1 MGFHTTMNRL
11 CIAETTLCFQTFLPK
26 TGFGRVLIELTGFRA
41 AQTWIRLLEKL
52 KLYLSCKAA
61 DRILVV
67 HLEQDR
73 ETALKI
79 TRQLSSLIRTIS
91 ISDMRH
97 LLRSVASSKDSS
109 GNIRIVSLGEALQV
123 CRRMNGKRFHWY
135 RLIQT
140 LPKDQLLDILIR
152 RAFSWADIEKVRII
166 SDW

>member
-1 MGFHTTMNRL
+1 LPRISLPMGFHTTMNRL

-26 TGFGRVLIELTGFRA
+26 TGFGRVLIELSGFRA
-41 AQTWIRLLEKL
+41 PQTWIRLLEKL

-91 ISDMRH
+91 ISDMRR
-97 LLRSVASSKDSS
+97 LLHSVASSKDSS

-140 LPKDQLLDILIR
+140 LPKDQWSI
-152 RAFSWADIEKVRII
+152 F
-166 SDW
+166 